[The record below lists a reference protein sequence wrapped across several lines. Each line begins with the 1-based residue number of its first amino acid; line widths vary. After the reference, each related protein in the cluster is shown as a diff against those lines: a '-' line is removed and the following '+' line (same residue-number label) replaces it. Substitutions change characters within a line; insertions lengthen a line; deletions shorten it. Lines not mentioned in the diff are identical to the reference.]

1 LQLAKDVRRPVSLS
15 KQLIGNVILYIGRES
30 AVCTALINNYY
41 DPDIGARSLEAAV
54 KGKVEAS
61 LVREYLAVNER
72 IDESQPVEEYV
83 IDLDQHGQ
91 IKVEMRSS
99 EGRAPA

>member
-1 LQLAKDVRRPVSLS
+1 M
-15 KQLIGNVILYIGRES
+15 QLIGNVILYVSRES
-30 AVCTALINNYY
+30 AVCTALIKDYY
-41 DPDIGARSLEAAV
+41 DPDTGARSLEAAV
-54 KGKVEAS
+54 KNKVQAS
-61 LVREYLAVNER
+61 LVREYLALNER

-99 EGRAPA
+99 DGRAPA